1 MPEAFEVELM
11 LAWGRDWQRYLD
23 AGPGSG
29 FQIQA
34 LVLKQYVTMANEALE
49 LLKQREED
57 ALNRSGGRPK
67 GTGMGDYTAALIAR
81 GVREEDAVRMI
92 AERQGKPV
100 DRVRDALRRY
110 RSAVIKNPPGFFC

>member
-67 GTGMGDYTAALIAR
+67 GTGMGDLYGRAHRARRAR
-81 GVREEDAVRMI
+81 GRRRAH
-92 AERQGKPV
+92 
-100 DRVRDALRRY
+100 DRRASGQAGR
-110 RSAVIKNPPGFFC
+110 

>member
-67 GTGMGDYTAALIAR
+67 GTGMGDYTAAL
-81 GVREEDAVRMI
+81 MI

-110 RSAVIKNPPGFFC
+110 RSAVIKNPP